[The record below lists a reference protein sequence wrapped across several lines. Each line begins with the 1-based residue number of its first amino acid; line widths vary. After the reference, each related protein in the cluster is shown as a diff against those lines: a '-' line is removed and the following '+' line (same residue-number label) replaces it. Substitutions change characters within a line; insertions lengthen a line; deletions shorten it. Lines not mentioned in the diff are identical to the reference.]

1 LTQKGFSEFIFTGT
15 NVGSYGYD
23 KNSSLA
29 KILKKISKINGVKRV
44 RVGSIEPI
52 QIDEEFKE
60 ILKEKWMAKHLHIA
74 LQYCE
79 DKMLKIMNRRNRVKN
94 DIELLE
100 EISDKGF
107 AVGSDIIVG
116 HPGESN
122 EIFEKCVE
130 NFKKLPIT
138 HLHIFSYSKREGTAS
153 SKMKDIPKK
162 DIVKEREKILKEIV
176 KEKNFNFRKKHPD
189 LEVLVEGKKGEY
201 YSGFDQ
207 YYNKIFIQS
216 ERDLEKKWINIL
228 NYEVLDDKNVA
239 KI

>member
-1 LTQKGFSEFIFTGT
+1 
-15 NVGSYGYD
+15 
-23 KNSSLA
+23 
-29 KILKKISKINGVKRV
+29 
-44 RVGSIEPI
+44 
-52 QIDEEFKE
+52 
-60 ILKEKWMAKHLHIA
+60 
-74 LQYCE
+74 
-79 DKMLKIMNRRNRVKN
+79 
-94 DIELLE
+94 
-100 EISDKGF
+100 
-107 AVGSDIIVG
+107 
-116 HPGESN
+116 
-122 EIFEKCVE
+122 
-130 NFKKLPIT
+130 
-138 HLHIFSYSKREGTAS
+138 
-153 SKMKDIPKK
+153 MKDIPKK